1 MSICSIDSHVHIFNA
16 AFGGRPNDGR
26 AALINAFYFRPDIV
40 DYFEKFSYSYFIRK
54 NNPLIYAV
62 EKLIMLAVGA
72 RMKNSTIE
80 ALASSMQA
88 AGVRYSVI
96 HPVYPYVSTEE
107 VYNMCDFKA
116 FFPFCSPPVDR
127 QDCLLQAESDLSR
140 GCLGIK
146 IHPLIQGLDL
156 DAAAYIELAGL
167 AAARK
172 VPMVAH
178 FGGTPAMFGL
188 KSAAGHLQARKLRS
202 LALYNNNL
210 TLIAAHFGLW
220 QNEEVLEQ
228 IKDLDNVYADTSFQ
242 SPAFIKKAAG
252 VIGSKRILLGSDFPI
267 GNQKLCRDNV
277 LAAGLT
283 DSQTEDILFKN
294 SISIMNFNKSKN
306 NYYTHLANRIR

>member
-1 MSICSIDSHVHIFNA
+1 MSICAIDSHAHISNA
-16 AFGGRPNDGR
+16 AFGGSLEGGR
-26 AALINAFYFRPDIV
+26 ASLMDALYFRPDIL
-40 DYFEKFSYSYFIRK
+40 DYFEKFRYSYFIRK

-62 EKLIMLAVGA
+62 EKLIMLAVAA

-80 ALASSMQA
+80 ALASSMRA

-107 VYNMCDFKA
+107 VFNICDFKA
-116 FFPFCSPPVDR
+116 FFPFCSPPVDKP
-127 QDCLLQAESDLSR
+127 DCLQQVEKDLSR
-140 GCLGIK
+140 GCLGVK

-156 DAAAYIELAGL
+156 DSAPYIELAGL

-188 KSAAGHLQARKLRS
+188 KSGAGHLDARKLRT

-210 TLIAAHFGLW
+210 TLVAAHFGLW
-220 QNEEVLEQ
+220 QNEEVLSQ
-228 IKDLDNVYADTSFQ
+228 IKDSDNVYADTSFQ

-252 VIGSKRILLGSDFPI
+252 IIGSKRILLGSDFPI
-267 GNQKLCRDNV
+267 GNQKLCIDNV

-306 NYYTHLANRIR
+306 NYYTYLANNIR

>member
-1 MSICSIDSHVHIFNA
+1 MSICAIDSHVHIFNA
-16 AFGGRPNDGR
+16 AFGGGPEGGR
-26 AALINAFYFRPDIV
+26 AALMNALYFRPDIL
-40 DYFEKFSYSYFIRK
+40 DYFEKFRYSYFIRK

-72 RMKNSTIE
+72 RMKNSSIE

-96 HPVYPYVSTEE
+96 HPVYPYVTTEE

-167 AAARK
+167 AAERK

-188 KSAAGHLQARKLRS
+188 KSAAGHLEARKLRK

-210 TLIAAHFGLW
+210 ALVAAHFGLW

-306 NYYTHLANRIR
+306 NYYTHLANNIR